1 MPANSPMHLPYSPQS
16 VPVPLPPPT
25 TPIGCPPMQTQL
37 QMQQMQMQQMQPYN
51 PCPCA
56 PVPLQPL
63 QPALVPP
70 CLSCPHNMQVPHAP
84 PPPEVRLADQTGTAL
99 AVTWQ
104 GIGSLAANYIVQLLD
119 RDSSVVERFVRPA
132 TEPVGML
139 ELFIGG
145 LIPNR
150 CYTACVSS
158 VAHDGC
164 ESAPSGW
171 SAWLTMQTV
180 ACLLPHCGFQVP
192 T

>member
-1 MPANSPMHLPYSPQS
+1 MPATLPILSPYSPQS
-16 VPVPLPPPT
+16 MPVPLPPPT
-25 TPIGCPPMQTQL
+25 TPVACPSLHTQS
-37 QMQQMQMQQMQPYN
+37 QMHPCN

-56 PVPLQPL
+56 PVQL
-63 QPALVPP
+63 QPALLP
-70 CLSCPHNMQVPHAP
+70 PHNMQVPHAP
-84 PPPEVRLADQTGTAL
+84 PPPQIRLADQTGTAL

-104 GIGSLAANYIVQLLD
+104 GIGSLAAHYIVQLLD

>member
-1 MPANSPMHLPYSPQS
+1 M
-16 VPVPLPPPT
+16 
-25 TPIGCPPMQTQL
+25 
-37 QMQQMQMQQMQPYN
+37 
-51 PCPCA
+51 
-56 PVPLQPL
+56 
-63 QPALVPP
+63 
-70 CLSCPHNMQVPHAP
+70 
-84 PPPEVRLADQTGTAL
+84 ADHTGTAL

-132 TEPVGML
+132 TEPVGVL

-158 VAHDGC
+158 VTHCGC

-171 SAWLTMQTV
+171 SAWLTLQTL
-180 ACLLPHCGFQVP
+180 ACPLPHSGFQVP
-192 T
+192 PMQMGQPPVMPQLVAPLPQGVPCQVGERQSQQPEADLKNLSLGMMASPPEVTGHEDDNIMLVLD